1 VNYYLLRLDQRGDI
15 SEIFLFSKLDKDSR
29 RLFDKF
35 GPEIRYIR
43 DILVLQAR
51 HRTPGDYLI
60 SLDQR
65 VDISEIF
72 FFSKLDIGLLEI
84 I

>member
-1 VNYYLLRLDQRGDI
+1 MISLDQRVDI
-15 SEIFLFSKLDKDSR
+15 S
-29 RLFDKF
+29 
-35 GPEIRYIR
+35 R

-65 VDISEIF
+65 VDILERYL
-72 FFSKLDIGLLEI
+72 FSKLDKDSWRLFVKFDRRVDILERYLFSKLDKDSRR
-84 I
+84 